1 MRRNYISPE
10 FNYYRV
16 FGTLNMV
23 EESSFFGSKMIEIED
38 SIQIDNQNLIYY
50 ETIQGEQIDI
60 SIENSLPPNV
70 VSCSDLKNANHTIII
85 DPNQSEFQKNGN
97 TRYIMTINTKKV
109 FEDFIFGTIKQ
120 YRTFE
125 GVLNNMTFGG
135 NVNSSIKEYIIKNI
149 SDRYKFDRIEV
160 YIKYRD
166 LRDQNILRFANEWNP
181 NIGDVGNK
189 LARVETETEFDASS
203 MVVNFNQEKS
213 SSLYNFEYYYKL
225 FWTKI

>member
-10 FNYYRV
+10 FNYFRV

-23 EESSFFGSKMIEIED
+23 EESSFFGSKMLEIED
-38 SIQIDNQNLIYY
+38 SLEINNQNLIYY
-50 ETIQGEQIDI
+50 ETLQGEQIDI
-60 SIENSLPPNV
+60 SIENSLQPNV
-70 VSCSDLKNANHTIII
+70 ISCSDIKNTNHTLVI
-85 DPNQSEFQKNGN
+85 DPNQSDFQKNGN
-97 TRYIMTINTKKV
+97 TRYLMTIGTDQI
-109 FEDFIFGTIKQ
+109 FQLFIFGILKQ

-149 SDRYKFDRIEV
+149 SNRYKFDRVEV
-160 YIKYRD
+160 YLNYRD

-181 NIGDVGNK
+181 NIGDSLNK
-189 LARVETETEFDASS
+189 ISRIETETEFDSS
-203 MVVNFNQEKS
+203 SIRVTFNQEKP

-225 FWTKI
+225 FWSKI

>member
-23 EESSFFGSKMIEIED
+23 EESSFFGSKMLEIED
-38 SIQIDNQNLIYY
+38 TIEIDNQNLIYY

-70 VSCSDLKNANHTIII
+70 VSCSELKNLNHLIIL
-85 DPNQSEFQKNGN
+85 DPNQSDFQKNGN
-97 TRYIMTINTKKV
+97 ARYIMTINIKQI
-109 FEDFIFGTIKQ
+109 FESFIFGTIKQ

-125 GVLNNMTFGG
+125 GVLNSMSFGR
-135 NVNSSIKEYIIKNI
+135 NVNSSIKEYILKNI

-160 YIKYRD
+160 YLKYRD
-166 LRDQNILRFANEWNP
+166 LRDQNILRFDNTWNP
-181 NIGDVGNK
+181 DIGEIDNK
-189 LARVETETEFDASS
+189 LLRVETETEFDDSS
-203 MVVNFNQEKS
+203 IKAIFNQEKS